1 MFYLLINI
9 FKWRKSKRTR
19 RYAWLGT
26 NTHSEKQLKV
36 VGGFYYSFVYLYFLI
51 FFKEYFYNN
60 KKEIKGADFAFK
72 YFHLD
77 LRIVGIKITLLFG
90 SQNI

>member
-1 MFYLLINI
+1 MEKKQKNATVCMVRNKHTLRKTGESCRWFLPFCLSLFSHIFSKNI
-9 FKWRKSKRTR
+9 F
-19 RYAWLGT
+19 
-26 NTHSEKQLKV
+26 
-36 VGGFYYSFVYLYFLI
+36 I
-51 FFKEYFYNN
+51 II

>member
-1 MFYLLINI
+1 MSSQ
-9 FKWRKSKRTR
+9 KCQEKRD
-19 RYAWLGT
+19 
-26 NTHSEKQLKV
+26 KQWNP
-36 VGGFYYSFVYLYFLI
+36 VGK
-51 FFKEYFYNN
+51 KEYFYNN